1 LEKTSKRTP
10 QIWWMRK
17 VVQTISATVLLGAS
31 LGVARTAITL
41 PILLTF
47 GSGEKTVVSAFDA
60 IQEMFAEPMIPW
72 IPFAVFIVFGVLV
85 GRVTCAWICPFGF
98 LQDLMA
104 MANVNRHEVSLRTH
118 EGAVKV
124 KYGVL
129 GMTLFV
135 SGSLGLSLIYGVGQD
150 YKNAL
155 GVLAQGPFSALSPEA
170 TLLGVVPVVARMITL
185 YFLGIPPVASPLNL
199 DVVWGRLSSMSWLL
213 AMRLMVFVFVVA
225 LSFFFLRAFC
235 RYLCPA
241 GAFLAIFSRCSL
253 LGLRRNLLQCNKC
266 GDCVKVCPMLVRIVD
281 QPWEKM
287 TDPECI
293 MCLEC
298 TDACGLKAIK
308 PTFP

>member
-1 LEKTSKRTP
+1 
-10 QIWWMRK
+10 
-17 VVQTISATVLLGAS
+17 VLLGAG
-31 LGVARTAITL
+31 LGISRTAITL
-41 PILLTF
+41 PILLTL

-60 IQEMFAEPMIPW
+60 IQEMFADSVIPW
-72 IPFAVFIVFGVLV
+72 IPFAVFIIFGILV
-85 GRVTCAWICPFGF
+85 GRATCAWVCPFGF

-104 MANVNRHEVSLRTH
+104 TVNWNRHEVSLRTH
-118 EGAVKV
+118 EGAIKV
-124 KYGVL
+124 KYGIL
-129 GMTLFV
+129 GMTLFF
-135 SGSLGLSLIYGVGQD
+135 SGSLGLSLIYGVGKD

-170 TLLGVVPVVARMITL
+170 TLLGVVPVIARMIIL
-185 YFLGIPPVASPLNL
+185 YFLGIPPVANPFSL
-199 DVVWGRLSSMSWLL
+199 DIVWGRLSLVSWLL
-213 AMRLMVFVFVVA
+213 AIRLMIIVFVVA

-241 GAFLAIFSRCSL
+241 GALLAIFSRSGL
-253 LGLRRNLLQCNKC
+253 LGLKRNLLQCDKC
-266 GDCVKVCPMLVRIVD
+266 GDCVKVCPMLVRIMD
-281 QPWEKM
+281 RPWEKM